1 MPLTINGSTKQVPDV
16 YGSIKI
22 LNSEATAIPSFMRR
36 IKQTIITNGKAINDG
51 KHVFYCLGNE
61 PIILPDGQTILS
73 AEMDEER
80 FKEIGL
86 VQIDQTEHIEI
97 TEGIYLSIYKI
108 Y

>member
-1 MPLTINGSTKQVPDV
+1 MPLTINGSTEQVPDV

-22 LNSEATAIPSFMRR
+22 LNSEATAIPSCMRR
-36 IKQTIITNGKAINDG
+36 IKQTITNGKAINDG

-86 VQIDQTEHIEI
+86 VQIDQTGHIEI
-97 TEGIYLSIYKI
+97 AEGIYLSIYKI